1 MICGVL
7 SPDSLNIFTDSEE
20 DRERRDLYVTDKD
33 GTYIVKQDY
42 EGVSGDN
49 LYTDLSD
56 RELSVKL
63 KNIRFRVSQN
73 MKVCF
78 SAAKTEDDVAREYA
92 IAQANG
98 QKLNVV
104 TVMKEKTVLETS
116 TYYQKYLYLLSFQL
130 IMAVLVVVW
139 IYLRMI
145 RDDRIHIKNLNKR
158 LELSEE
164 TYRVTARNNDVCI
177 FTYDVETGLI
187 QFLNEKYKELGLGQA
202 QLSIPVLM
210 KKIQEI
216 NPSTC
221 AEIEVII
228 KSIDDKLPNFEHKF
242 VLWSGG
248 RKRYLHV
255 LTTNIFD
262 NTGNV
267 ARMVGSIEDITM
279 NESDPLT
286 GVLRRAAGIEQV
298 EQILLTSPGV
308 GRVHAFM
315 IVDLDN
321 FKSLNDKLGHM
332 WGDKALQDV
341 AKIMKNDCRPRD
353 VICRLGG
360 DEFVLFLQN
369 LPEREV
375 ESFAEGLSGRLHLTY
390 SDGSQ
395 SVSIT
400 ASMGIILTGRSETS
414 FQELYARADKE
425 LYEVKR
431 TGKGTWHIK
440 E

>member
-1 MICGVL
+1 M
-7 SPDSLNIFTDSEE
+7 
-20 DRERRDLYVTDKD
+20 
-33 GTYIVKQDY
+33 
-42 EGVSGDN
+42 
-49 LYTDLSD
+49 
-56 RELSVKL
+56 
-63 KNIRFRVSQN
+63 
-73 MKVCF
+73 
-78 SAAKTEDDVAREYA
+78 AREYA
-92 IAQANG
+92 IVQAEG
-98 QKLNVV
+98 QKLNVI

-116 TYYQKYLYLLSFQL
+116 TYYQKYLYLLIFQL

-145 RDDRIHIKNLNKR
+145 RDDRIYIKNLNKR

-210 KKIQEI
+210 KKIREI

-221 AEIEVII
+221 AEIEVIL
-228 KSIDDKLPNFEHKF
+228 KSVDDKLPNFEHKF
-242 VLWSGG
+242 ALWSGG

-255 LTTNIFD
+255 LITNIFD

-286 GVLRRAAGIEQV
+286 GVLRRAAGIELID
-298 EQILLTSPGV
+298 QILLTTPGV

-315 IVDLDN
+315 IADLDN

-375 ESFAEGLSGRLHLTY
+375 ESFAEGLSRRLHLTY

-400 ASMGIILTGRSETS
+400 ASMGIILAGRSETS